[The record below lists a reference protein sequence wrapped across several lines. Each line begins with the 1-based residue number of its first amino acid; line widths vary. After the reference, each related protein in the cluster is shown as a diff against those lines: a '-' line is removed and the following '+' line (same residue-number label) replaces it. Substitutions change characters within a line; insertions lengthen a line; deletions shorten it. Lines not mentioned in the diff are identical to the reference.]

1 MKNTPNYLISKLL
14 LNSLYGKLGT
24 DPNFV
29 NHMIIDSNKSQ
40 EYNHKY
46 IITNVINLG
55 NEKELISYFNI
66 KDIDKLP
73 TNKISSLP
81 IAFSITAYA
90 RIHMSLLKQ
99 NALNNDLTIYYMD
112 TDSLAVSNE
121 LAPELISP
129 ELGKFK
135 LEHIFNEVIYLAP
148 KVYGGKTSTYEITK
162 VKGLKNK
169 IKFNDLK
176 PLLIKNNSIK
186 LNQEKWFKNI
196 GQGNISIKDEIY
208 TLMLTE
214 NKREL
219 IFDNNNIF
227 IETKPIKINLI

>member
-1 MKNTPNYLISKLL
+1 MKKLTKTNYIKLINNKEFFKEKSKIFNNNNLIQTKNLL
-14 LNSLYGKLGT
+14 IKGAIFTKNKDLQNYINKIIMSLT
-24 DPNFV
+24 F
-29 NHMIIDSNKSQ
+29 
-40 EYNHKY
+40 
-46 IITNVINLG
+46 
-55 NEKELISYFNI
+55 
-66 KDIDKLP
+66 DKLY
-73 TNKISSLP
+73 KKYVKSDK
-81 IAFSITAYA
+81 
-90 RIHMSLLKQ
+90 RI
-99 NALNNDLTIYYMD
+99 I
-112 TDSLAVSNE
+112 
-121 LAPELISP
+121 
-129 ELGKFK
+129 
-135 LEHIFNEVIYLAP
+135 P
-148 KVYGGKTSTYEITK
+148 KASYNLSR
-162 VKGLKNK
+162 K

>member
-1 MKNTPNYLISKLL
+1 MSQ
-14 LNSLYGKLGT
+14 
-24 DPNFV
+24 
-29 NHMIIDSNKSQ
+29 KS
-40 EYNHKY
+40 
-46 IITNVINLG
+46 
-55 NEKELISYFNI
+55 
-66 KDIDKLP
+66 
-73 TNKISSLP
+73 
-81 IAFSITAYA
+81 
-90 RIHMSLLKQ
+90 
-99 NALNNDLTIYYMD
+99 
-112 TDSLAVSNE
+112 
-121 LAPELISP
+121 
-129 ELGKFK
+129 
-135 LEHIFNEVIYLAP
+135 
-148 KVYGGKTSTYEITK
+148 
-162 VKGLKNK
+162 KNK

>member
-1 MKNTPNYLISKLL
+1 M
-14 LNSLYGKLGT
+14 
-24 DPNFV
+24 
-29 NHMIIDSNKSQ
+29 
-40 EYNHKY
+40 E
-46 IITNVINLG
+46 
-55 NEKELISYFNI
+55 
-66 KDIDKLP
+66 
-73 TNKISSLP
+73 
-81 IAFSITAYA
+81 
-90 RIHMSLLKQ
+90 
-99 NALNNDLTIYYMD
+99 
-112 TDSLAVSNE
+112 
-121 LAPELISP
+121 
-129 ELGKFK
+129 
-135 LEHIFNEVIYLAP
+135 
-148 KVYGGKTSTYEITK
+148 
-162 VKGLKNK
+162 KNK